1 MRDKVL
7 VFGGTTEGREL
18 AALLREAGI
27 PHVVSVATEYGL
39 QILKESGEQEAVAG
53 RKDSEEIARFIEEG
67 GFATVVDSTH
77 PFATTVSEEIKK
89 ACDLTGTEYIRIRRD
104 TGSECGSDFYENA
117 IYSDSL
123 SEAVAEL
130 EKINGNILLLTGS
143 RDLMQITQGIGDIS
157 RIYVRVLP
165 DMDSLKK
172 CIDAG
177 LTGKQIIA
185 MQGPF
190 SCNMNEALIS
200 EVDASVILTKES
212 GRQGGFPAKM
222 QAAKNCGIK
231 AVVLRNPENG
241 KAGEVAYTVR
251 QACEYLKKGA
261 DQDRKTIVLAGIG
274 PGDEALYTKKL
285 SDALGQADVIFGASS
300 VIEDVT
306 CGSTPKVPMYKA
318 QDIISFLSNNPQY
331 NSPVILFSGDI
342 SLSSGYKNARI
353 LLEEAGYSVTSVP
366 GISSVS
372 LFLQRLGIGLEDTA
386 VLSAH
391 GRSCN
396 VMGHVLANRDLIVL
410 PSDCS
415 HAEALCNQV
424 ADVAGHIV
432 IGYELGNRDELVFDY
447 PDSDRHLSE
456 LTGRCLIYIHRKEGA
471 GSAVF
476 SGVRDADIIRGN
488 VPMTKEEI
496 RALSIRKLALSDN
509 AVLYDVGAGT
519 GSVSIEACLLHP
531 DIRVYAVEKNVEA
544 LDLLEKNRK
553 KFSTENLEIVPGNAP
568 KALLELPKP
577 THAFIGG
584 SGGHLGE
591 ILDAIYEKNE
601 QTRVVINCV
610 TAETFSETLDY
621 IKEHGDIVV
630 DMIQVSVTRYK
641 EVGRYHMADAVN
653 PVYIITLRK
662 EKGE

>member
-39 QILKESGEQEAVAG
+39 QILKESGEKEVVSG
-53 RKDSEEIARFIEEG
+53 RKDSEEIVRFIEDG
-67 GFATVVDSTH
+67 GFASVVDSTH

-104 TGSECGSDFYENA
+104 TGSECGSDFYEKA
-117 IYSDSL
+117 IYTDSL
-123 SEAVAEL
+123 SEAVSEL
-130 EKINGNILLLTGS
+130 EKISGNILLLTGS
-143 RDLMQITQGIGDIS
+143 RDLLQVTRGISDIS
-157 RIYVRVLP
+157 RIYARVLP
-165 DMDSLKK
+165 DVESLKK

-212 GRQGGFPAKM
+212 GIQGGFPAKM
-222 QAAKNCGIK
+222 QAAKNCGIR

-241 KAGEVAYTVR
+241 KVGEESYTVR
-251 QACEYLKKGA
+251 QACDYLKKTAG
-261 DQDRKTIVLAGIG
+261 QDRKTIVLAGIG

-285 SDALGQADVIFGASS
+285 SDALLQADVIFGASS
-300 VIEDVT
+300 VIEDVS
-306 CGSTPKVPMYKA
+306 CGCTPRIPMYKA
-318 QDIISFLSNNPQY
+318 QDIISYLSNHPQY
-331 NSPVILFSGDI
+331 KSPLILFSGDI

-372 LFLQRLGIGLEDTA
+372 LLLQRLGRGLEDTA

-396 VMGHVLANRDLIVL
+396 VRGHVLANRDLIVL

-424 ADVAGHIV
+424 ADAAGQIV
-432 IGYELGNRDELVFDY
+432 IGYELGNKDELVFDY
-447 PDSDRHLSE
+447 PDREINLKE
-456 LTGRCLIYIHRKEGA
+456 LPGRCLIYVHRNEDAKASAFA
-471 GSAVF
+471 GITD
-476 SGVRDADIIRGN
+476 GDMIRGN

-496 RALSIRKLALSDN
+496 RALSIRKLALSEN
-509 AVLYDVGAGT
+509 SVLYDVGAGT
-519 GSVSIEACLLHP
+519 GSVSIEASLLHP
-531 DIRVYAVEKNVEA
+531 DIKVYAVEKNVEA

-553 KFSTENLEIVPGNAP
+553 KFSAGNLEIIPGNAP
-568 KALLELPKP
+568 KALLELPAP

-591 ILDAIYEKNE
+591 ILDAIYEKNA

-621 IKEHGDIVV
+621 LKEHGNIAV
-630 DMIQVSVTRYK
+630 DMIQVSVTRFK
-641 EVGRYHMADAVN
+641 DVGRYHMANAVN

-662 EKGE
+662 DEK